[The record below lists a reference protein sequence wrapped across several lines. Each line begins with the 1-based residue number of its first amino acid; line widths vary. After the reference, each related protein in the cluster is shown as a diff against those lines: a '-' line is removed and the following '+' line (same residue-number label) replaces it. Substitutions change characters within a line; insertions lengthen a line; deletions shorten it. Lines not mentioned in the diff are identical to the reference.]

1 MSYRK
6 WSDQD
11 LIEAVKTS
19 FTKSDVIRKLGYS
32 SKNSGNFQTIDRY
45 IKVLNLDTSHFKTEF
60 VLPVVKNYE
69 LNEVLI
75 EKSLYSSTKNLKK
88 KLLKHKLLMNECS
101 ICKIIEWR
109 GQKLSLQLDHING
122 DRQDNRIEN
131 LRLLCPNCHSLT
143 STFCIGK
150 RIIKEKKKCL
160 DCTKIIGEASLRCQ
174 KCSGIARANKTQK
187 IIWPNNQDL
196 LEMIGEFGYSETGKK
211 LGVSDNAV
219 KKRLKTRN
227 NI

>member
-11 LIEAVKTS
+11 LIESVKTS

-45 IKVLNLDTSHFKTEF
+45 IKALNIDTSHFKYEF
-60 VLPVVKNYE
+60 VLPNIKEYDLE
-69 LNEVLI
+69 KILI
-75 EKSLYSSTKNLKK
+75 ENSPYSSTKNLKK
-88 KLLKHKLLMNECS
+88 KLLKHKLLINECY
-101 ICKIIEWR
+101 ICKVTDWY
-109 GQKLSLQLDHING
+109 GKKLNLQLDHING

-143 STFCIGK
+143 DTFCIGK
-150 RIIKEKKKCL
+150 RILKEKKKCL
-160 DCTKIIGEASLRCQ
+160 DCDEEIKTASLRCQ
-174 KCSGIARANKTQK
+174 KCSGIARSNKTQK
-187 IIWPNNQDL
+187 IIWPSNQDL
-196 LEMIGEFGYSETGKK
+196 LGMVGEFGYSETGKR

-219 KKRLKTRN
+219 RKRLKSRL
-227 NI
+227 